1 MLHPESQ
8 KPRPREQHET
18 PGQVLP
24 INRRKPFF
32 GILPYA
38 RAKIIAAIQ
47 ILNIIVQVVENFV
60 PALRHLQI
68 CGGNRIHHRI
78 VHRKTMAE
86 EIFGRSCRN
95 QVHIIIKIDKL
106 FAQPQYAVHIQFN
119 GMAAESRT
127 IFLRQI
133 VLVPD
138 DVQFGMVS
146 I

>member
-1 MLHPESQ
+1 
-8 KPRPREQHET
+8 
-18 PGQVLP
+18 
-24 INRRKPFF
+24 
-32 GILPYA
+32 
-38 RAKIIAAIQ
+38 
-47 ILNIIVQVVENFV
+47 
-60 PALRHLQI
+60 
-68 CGGNRIHHRI
+68 
-78 VHRKTMAE
+78 MAE

-106 FAQPQYAVHIQFN
+106 FAQPRYAVHIQFN